1 MNHYLVNTFRAL
13 QSVSTHTVKTLL
25 VPLLTLSATT
35 ATAIAQTTAP
45 VADTPA
51 KLTVERIFASP
62 SLEGSAPKQLK
73 ISPDGQRVTYI
84 KGKEN
89 DYERYDLW
97 EYHIPSK
104 QTRMLFN
111 ADDLHTGAET
121 LSDEEKARRERKREY
136 GSGIMRYFWS
146 NDGKALLFP
155 LAGDAYYYKIGS
167 EKARQLLNTPQFE
180 TDFQFSPKGN
190 FISYIREQNL
200 YVMEIASGKETAITN
215 TGGGTIKFGMAEFVA
230 QEEMDRM
237 TGYWWSPDESKI
249 AFTKVDE
256 SPVDIITRS
265 EIYADNIKM
274 IEQRYPRAGSDNV
287 NIELAVYDFAKRK
300 TDWIDLGKE
309 KDIYLARGK
318 WMNNSQHFTYQWQSR
333 NQQQLQLRSF
343 NTQTGK
349 QTQLLEETSNTWINI
364 NDGLHFLKQSEQ
376 FVWISE
382 RDGYNHIYLYNNNG
396 SKVKQLTSG
405 QWVVNDIVAIDEKS
419 QSIYFTGR
427 ADTAIEKHLYKV
439 QLNGEN
445 LQRISQRSGF
455 HDIAFSKDASAY
467 VDTFSDINTPP
478 QVSLHDNQGEHMF
491 WLEENA
497 VNEQHPLHPY
507 KAQWVMPEFGKFKTQ
522 DGVTLHYRMWKP
534 EQIQG
539 KHPVIVFVYGGP
551 HAQVVTNEWYRQ
563 RGLMMQHWVNK
574 GYIVFTVDNRGSN
587 YRGKAFEEPIY
598 QKMGDIEVK
607 DQVAGV
613 QFLHTL
619 PYVDKERIGV
629 YGHSYGGYMALMA
642 MFKAGDYF
650 QAGVAGAPV
659 TDWRLYDTHY
669 TERYMGDPRTLDN
682 AYTNAS
688 VFPYAENLK
697 GKLLIYHGMADDNV
711 LFTNSTM
718 LYKHLQD
725 LGKTFE
731 VMDYPGKKHSLRGKQ
746 TGTHLYKTI
755 TLFFDRHLMQQ

>member
-396 SKVKQLTSG
+396 SQVKQLTSG

-419 QSIYFTGR
+419 QNIYFTGR
-427 ADTAIEKHLYKV
+427 ADTPIEKHLYKV

-455 HDIAFSKDASAY
+455 HDIAFS
-467 VDTFSDINTPP
+467 
-478 QVSLHDNQGEHMF
+478 
-491 WLEENA
+491 
-497 VNEQHPLHPY
+497 
-507 KAQWVMPEFGKFKTQ
+507 
-522 DGVTLHYRMWKP
+522 
-534 EQIQG
+534 
-539 KHPVIVFVYGGP
+539 
-551 HAQVVTNEWYRQ
+551 Q
-563 RGLMMQHWVNK
+563 R
-574 GYIVFTVDNRGSN
+574 
-587 YRGKAFEEPIY
+587 
-598 QKMGDIEVK
+598 
-607 DQVAGV
+607 
-613 QFLHTL
+613 
-619 PYVDKERIGV
+619 
-629 YGHSYGGYMALMA
+629 
-642 MFKAGDYF
+642 
-650 QAGVAGAPV
+650 
-659 TDWRLYDTHY
+659 
-669 TERYMGDPRTLDN
+669 
-682 AYTNAS
+682 
-688 VFPYAENLK
+688 
-697 GKLLIYHGMADDNV
+697 
-711 LFTNSTM
+711 
-718 LYKHLQD
+718 
-725 LGKTFE
+725 
-731 VMDYPGKKHSLRGKQ
+731 LR
-746 TGTHLYKTI
+746 
-755 TLFFDRHLMQQ
+755 RHLFRH